1 MKKTFCLTLLFL
13 GAAILFSLG
22 ISAGNSRAADGPR
35 ITVAYSSNV
44 MGYTEPC
51 G

>member
-1 MKKTFCLTLLFL
+1 MKKVFCLTLLFS
-13 GAAILFSLG
+13 GAAILLSIG
-22 ISAGNSRAADGPR
+22 TSIDISRAADNSK
-35 ITVAYSSNV
+35 IAIAYSSNV